1 MEKLNKYLQEI
12 TEDYQAQE
20 NYKNVKSNIQKE
32 LDETNSI
39 NQRISG
45 MREDPFKYI
54 NPNNISYQRQFQNT
68 SSNNNSSDNTNKTNN
83 TNKYQQRNNPN
94 VEYNQVSDI
103 YKKDDIN
110 GRLDSFQF
118 YNPSNLVGND
128 NNPLFIKK
136 PENTLQMP
144 NSYHTK
150 SRKEDNYNL
159 TNSRMGSYTPMG
171 KAIPIVNTEIHSNI
185 SSNFK
190 NRQNY
195 KEINSDRM
203 SNYTPL
209 SSARPL
215 ASNVKNVNLIQ
226 NPESSRLEE

>member
-54 NPNNISYQRQFQNT
+54 NPNNVSYQRQFQNT
-68 SSNNNSSDNTNKTNN
+68 SSNNNSSDNTNK

-136 PENTLQMP
+136 PENT
-144 NSYHTK
+144 K
-150 SRKEDNYNL
+150 I
-159 TNSRMGSYTPMG
+159 
-171 KAIPIVNTEIHSNI
+171 A
-185 SSNFK
+185 
-190 NRQNY
+190 
-195 KEINSDRM
+195 
-203 SNYTPL
+203 
-209 SSARPL
+209 
-215 ASNVKNVNLIQ
+215 
-226 NPESSRLEE
+226 

>member
-1 MEKLNKYLQEI
+1 
-12 TEDYQAQE
+12 
-20 NYKNVKSNIQKE
+20 
-32 LDETNSI
+32 
-39 NQRISG
+39 
-45 MREDPFKYI
+45 
-54 NPNNISYQRQFQNT
+54 
-68 SSNNNSSDNTNKTNN
+68 
-83 TNKYQQRNNPN
+83 
-94 VEYNQVSDI
+94 
-103 YKKDDIN
+103 
-110 GRLDSFQF
+110 
-118 YNPSNLVGND
+118 
-128 NNPLFIKK
+128 
-136 PENTLQMP
+136 MP

-226 NPESSRLEE
+226 NPESSRLEG